1 MVIYVTVNEVL
12 SRIEDNGFEAYLVGG
27 YVRDYLLGIESTDI
41 DICTNAKVKDILN
54 IFYDMHCNSNEYGAV
69 RINTDKLRIDI
80 TTYRRDVRYNGSRR
94 CVEME
99 YVDNLVDDIQRRDF
113 TMNTLCM
120 NKEGTII
127 DVLNGK
133 KDIEDKVI
141 RCVGNIE
148 ERLHED
154 PLRMLRA
161 IRFATT
167 LNFTIEK
174 ELYDSLKNNR
184 DLIYDLSLDRIKDEL
199 GKILVSKNCIKGMDY
214 LRRLGYLEIM
224 GINYDRLVNV
234 NDICGMFSQLTFT
247 REYPFSK
254 EEKKNIKAIREILNK
269 GFVDKHVLFDY
280 GYYVSIVAGS
290 IMGMDPDEISKIDKE
305 LVIKSVSDI
314 DISSKAICNILEIEP
329 SKIIGY
335 VYKELKDLIIDDK
348 LDNNYSVI
356 SDYLKDN
363 RWRWVHEGAD
373 K

>member
-1 MVIYVTVNEVL
+1 MTINEVL
-12 SRIEDNGFEAYLVGG
+12 SRIEDNGFEAYIVGG

-41 DICTNAKVKDILN
+41 DICTNAKVKDILG
-54 IFYDMHCNSNEYGAV
+54 IFDDMHSTSNEYGAV
-69 RINTDKLRIDI
+69 KIITDQLRIDI

-94 CVEME
+94 QVEME

-120 NKEGTII
+120 NKDGTII

-148 ERLHED
+148 ERIHED

-167 LNFTIEK
+167 LDFSIEK
-174 ELYDSLKNNR
+174 ELYNSLRKNR
-184 DLIYDLSLDRIKDEL
+184 ELINDLSLDRIKDEL

-214 LRRLGYLEIM
+214 LRRLGFLELM

-234 NDICGMFSQLTFT
+234 NDICGMFSQLEFSK
-247 REYPFSK
+247 EYPFSK
-254 EEKKNIKAIREILNK
+254 EEKKNIKAIREILRK
-269 GFVDKHVLFDY
+269 GFVDKHIIFDY

-290 IMGMDPDEISKIDKE
+290 ILGMDPDEISNIEKE
-305 LVIKSVSDI
+305 LVISSISDI
-314 DISSKAICNILEIEP
+314 DIESIDICRILDISP
-329 SKIIGY
+329 SKIIGD
-335 VYKELKDLIIDDK
+335 VYKELKNLIIDDK
-348 LDNNYSVI
+348 LDNNHEEICQYI
-356 SDYLKDN
+356 KDN
-363 RWRWVHEGAD
+363 RWRWLHEGAD